1 MTIFIMKP
9 VQPLLQAVP
18 DYSKWA
24 RHPLTK
30 KIKVKKLAKE
40 KAKEAVARQ
49 GGKSSKAQVLKATVS
64 AALYA
69 MTRTSAGTP
78 HLSSLS
84 VGQQL
89 EQGCHPFYDS

>member
-40 KAKEAVARQ
+40 KAKEAVARYMY
-49 GGKSSKAQVLKATVS
+49 GGKSSQAQVLKATVR
-64 AALYA
+64 AALHS
-69 MTRTSAGTP
+69 MP
-78 HLSSLS
+78 
-84 VGQQL
+84 
-89 EQGCHPFYDS
+89 